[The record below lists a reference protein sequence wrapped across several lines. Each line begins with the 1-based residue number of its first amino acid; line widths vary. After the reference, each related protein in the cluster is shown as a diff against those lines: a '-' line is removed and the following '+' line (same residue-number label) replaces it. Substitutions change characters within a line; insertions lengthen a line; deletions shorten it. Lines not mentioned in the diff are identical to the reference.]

1 MFIPPTHMSSLAL
14 LLALLAAILSV
25 GCAEKKPVTYAYEGV
40 TYAFADEAARA
51 QFQAEREKSLYHR
64 LGGKAALDA
73 AVDKFYVKVLADKR
87 INGFFEEVNM
97 KSQHRKQKEFLSAAF
112 GGPIP
117 WKGKDMR
124 SAHESLDLKEEHF
137 NAVAENLQQ
146 TLEEMKVPKEL
157 IAEVMTIAASTKDA
171 VLNRQPAKK

>member
-1 MFIPPTHMSSLAL
+1 MSSLAL
-14 LLALLAAILSV
+14 RLALLAAILSV

>member
-1 MFIPPTHMSSLAL
+1 MSSLAL

-146 TLEEMKVPKEL
+146 TLEEMKVPKER

>member
-1 MFIPPTHMSSLAL
+1 MSSLAL

>member
-1 MFIPPTHMSSLAL
+1 MSSLAL

-124 SAHESLDLKEEHF
+124 SAHESLDVKEEHF

>member
-1 MFIPPTHMSSLAL
+1 MSSLAL
-14 LLALLAAILSV
+14 LLALLPAILSV

>member
-1 MFIPPTHMSSLAL
+1 MTMRPLPL
-14 LLALLAAILSV
+14 LLAVLAAVLSV
-25 GCAEKKPVTYAYEGV
+25 GCAQQPPVTYVYEGV
-40 TYAFADEAARA
+40 TYVFADEAARA
-51 QFQAEREKSLYHR
+51 KFQSDREKSLYHR
-64 LGGKAALDA
+64 LGGKAAIDA

-87 INGFFEEVNM
+87 INGIFEEVNM
-97 KSQHRKQKEFLSAAF
+97 KSQHRKQKEFLAAAF

-124 SAHESLDLKEEHF
+124 AAHESLDLKEEHF
-137 NAVAENLQQ
+137 NAVAENLQK

-157 IAEVMTIAASTKDA
+157 IGEVMTIAASTKDA